1 MMQAFLPAVRR
12 LALTCTTLA
21 AMLAA
26 SPAHAFADDD
36 ARRAILELRQQLR
49 QMTEQN
55 QQARIQL
62 AQQIDDTQQEIAS
75 LRGQVERL
83 RWELDAKRRLEQEE
97 IGVSITVNNPQEQA
111 AFNQAMTHFRGGK
124 YKESAEGFAT
134 FLAQYPNS
142 QLSSEALFYQGS
154 SQYANRQFDASI
166 QTLQRLVQG
175 RPDDARAP
183 DALLIIAAN
192 QVEKGAMAGAKA
204 TLQSIV
210 TNYPQSAAAQT
221 AQERLKLLQ

>member
-1 MMQAFLPAVRR
+1 MQVFSFATKRVFLAC
-12 LALTCTTLA
+12 ATLA
-21 AMLAA
+21 ALLAA
-26 SPAHAFADDD
+26 AQAHAFADDD
-36 ARRAILELRQQLR
+36 ARRAILELRQQVR

-55 QQARIQL
+55 QQARLHL
-62 AQQIDDTQQEIAS
+62 AEQIENLQQELAS
-75 LRGQVERL
+75 MRGQVEQL
-83 RWELDAKRRLEQEE
+83 RWELDAKRRLEQEA

-111 AFNQAMTHFRGGK
+111 AFNQAMSHFRGGK

-142 QLSSEALFYQGS
+142 QLSSEAIFYQGS

-166 QTLQRLVQG
+166 QTLQRLTQG
-175 RPDDARAP
+175 KPDDSRTP

-192 QVEKGAMAGAKA
+192 QVEKGNMGAAKA
-204 TLQSIV
+204 ALQSIV
-210 TNYPQSAAAQT
+210 SNHPETTAAQT